1 MIGKNSLLISKS
13 YLLGVICALL
23 FLPYTFSIAGLVIRP
38 FDLLLVAYL
47 FVANKRL
54 LKKAIAYDFLKNRYI
69 LLLFFFFLYRLM
81 SAFFLNPDSFLKE
94 SIQSVEYLIL
104 TYCIYNVGL
113 TVQTRHNFFKGLVF
127 AAGVLVF
134 VTVGWHLSNGYW
146 VGYKQLNEPKLLF
159 GLFSSALLCDYLI
172 RKKNGKLLL
181 VSIFLTLFSLER
193 KGWVGLLGVAF
204 AVNFWFNKKIKIN
217 TLLKNSFKYGVV
229 TACIVIPF
237 LFIGPNSIGN
247 QVKEQVNS
255 MILLTENFSLDNYD
269 RELVGSS
276 SNAARL
282 YLLSFSY
289 ESFKTHPVIGI
300 GTGNFKKEI
309 EKFSRSDDGKVQGSH
324 NEYQRILVENG
335 LVGLAIYFLIIWM
348 LFIGMK
354 RIKVSALSKG
364 IMYKYHYLLI
374 SAVFIYGSIINAFLA
389 GGALNIFFYVVPLA
403 LIASYRKDLRN
414 KLNLSYKK

>member
-1 MIGKNSLLISKS
+1 
-13 YLLGVICALL
+13 
-23 FLPYTFSIAGLVIRP
+23 
-38 FDLLLVAYL
+38 
-47 FVANKRL
+47 
-54 LKKAIAYDFLKNRYI
+54 
-69 LLLFFFFLYRLM
+69 
-81 SAFFLNPDSFLKE
+81 
-94 SIQSVEYLIL
+94 
-104 TYCIYNVGL
+104 
-113 TVQTRHNFFKGLVF
+113 
-127 AAGVLVF
+127 
-134 VTVGWHLSNGYW
+134 
-146 VGYKQLNEPKLLF
+146 
-159 GLFSSALLCDYLI
+159 
-172 RKKNGKLLL
+172 
-181 VSIFLTLFSLER
+181 
-193 KGWVGLLGVAF
+193 
-204 AVNFWFNKKIKIN
+204 
-217 TLLKNSFKYGVV
+217 
-229 TACIVIPF
+229 
-237 LFIGPNSIGN
+237 
-247 QVKEQVNS
+247 
-255 MILLTENFSLDNYD
+255 MILLAENFSLDNYD

-309 EKFSRSDDGKVQGSH
+309 EKFSRSDDGKVHGAH

-374 SAVFIYGSIINAFLA
+374 SAVFIYGSIINAFLG